1 MFDAL
6 RRLLVKLIP
15 AALRLPSP
23 SGPQRADVDLAR
35 EVEERPRAQEASAQ
49 ALLKAIIDNSPAII
63 YVKDIQGRY
72 LMVNRRYTDVFHLAS
87 EAVIGK
93 TDHEVF
99 PKAAADAFS
108 AMDERVTVYGKA
120 LTEEEVA
127 PHDDGQH
134 TYLSV
139 KCPLWDSAGRPYAVF
154 GISTDI
160 TDRKRAEETAQR
172 SQEHLL
178 SLVEQAPISIAMFDR
193 DMRYVV
199 SSRRWI
205 AEYGRGHEDL
215 AGRSHYE
222 IHPDVPEYW
231 KDVHRRAQAGE
242 FLRNE
247 EDHWV
252 QADGSSHWLR
262 WAAYPWRNAAGEIG
276 GISISAEDITPRK
289 QAEEKLRAQV
299 ERLNLLQHI
308 THAIGERQDLGSIF
322 RVLNHHL
329 EESFAVDFGCVCLY
343 DSVAQELTVNCIGV
357 RSATLA
363 RELAILEQT
372 RIAADPNGLAKCLK
386 GELVYE
392 PDIGA
397 TPFPFFQRLAQGGL
411 HSLVIAPLRIGAE
424 IFGALIV
431 AQRRPQAFSSNAC
444 EFLRQLSEHVALAA
458 HQAQL
463 YGALHSAYEDLR
475 QTQHAI
481 LQQERLRALG
491 QMASGIAHD
500 INNAIS
506 PVALYTESLLAHE
519 ENLSERARNYLGTIQ
534 RAIDDVAQT
543 VARMREFYRPCQQDQ
558 PLTDVALN
566 RLIQQVL
573 DLTRARWSDQPQQR
587 GVTIEL
593 RTELAPHLPG
603 IVGAESE
610 IRDALTNLI
619 FNAVDAMPQGGVLT
633 VRTRE
638 IAAPAEDG
646 SGESVP
652 SVELEV
658 ADNGVGM
665 DVDTRRRCLEPFFT
679 TKGERGS
686 GLGLAM
692 VYGMARRHGADLK
705 IDSAPGRGTAMQ
717 VVFPVRTVSSVAT
730 VRQPTERLP
739 MRPLRIL
746 MVDDDPLVIDSLRNI
761 LQSEGHQVTA
771 ADGGQAGIS
780 AFRAAQQGRE
790 PFEVVITDLGMPY
803 VDGRK
808 VADSVHAVAPNTPV
822 IMLTGWGQ
830 RLAPDD
836 GPPPRVECLLSKPPR
851 LHELRAAL
859 ARCCELSP
867 D

>member
-99 PKAAADAFS
+99 PKAAADAFR

-276 GISISAEDITPRK
+276 GITISAEDITPRK

-519 ENLSERARNYLGTIQ
+519 ENLSEHARNYLGTIQ

-692 VYGMARRHGADLK
+692 VYGMAQRHGADLK

-717 VVFPVRTVSSVAT
+717 VVFPVRTASSVAT

-830 RLAPDD
+830 RLAPDG

-859 ARCCELSP
+859 ARCCELST